1 MSKEIKKRPKRFM
14 VKFFMDNGQ
23 EIIVSTAMNPE
34 EIDRYFHKGVGPNN
48 LYEHP
53 MMVFGQAR
61 IVRNKVQSYFITEEQ
76 EIWNYDDPLN

>member
-1 MSKEIKKRPKRFM
+1 MAKKIQKRYM

-23 EIIVSTAMNPE
+23 EIIISTSMKPE
-34 EIDRYFHKGVGPNN
+34 EIDLYFYKGVGLSN

-61 IVRNKVQSYFITEEQ
+61 IVRSKIQSYFISEEQ